1 VSRTNQ
7 MKTGPRKEP
16 FVVSD
21 KQLKEML
28 KMVDTN
34 SFAVISKKLQIPYKE
49 VIRIAT
55 EKKLTF

>member
-1 VSRTNQ
+1 MKPRPRT
-7 MKTGPRKEP
+7 KP
-16 FVVSD
+16 FIVSD

-49 VIRIAT
+49 VKRIAL
-55 EKKLTF
+55 EKKL